1 MAIDPISL
9 CTSFK
14 TYGSIVLAIIALL
27 LPLKNHHLRLL
38 ERGFNKIARQRRL
51 AICLVGLLAF
61 TGNLLIA
68 YKYSFPIPVVQDEFS
83 YLLAADTFAQG
94 RITNPVHPMW
104 IHFETFYVLQQPTYM
119 SIYPPGQGFILAVG
133 QILTGLPIVGV
144 WLSVALMCSALC
156 WMLQAW
162 MPPRWA
168 LLGSL
173 LVLLKIG
180 LFSYWSQSFWG
191 GAFSALG
198 GCLVLG
204 AFRYT
209 LKKPNIKNSFLLGLG
224 LLILANTRPYEGL
237 LISLPAMFL
246 LLFWLLRNNKFS
258 FDIKLKQVFL
268 PLAISALFIVVV
280 IGYYNFSI
288 TGKVLQM
295 PYLLYQ
301 QIYATVPN
309 SLWSKPRLD
318 VKYNHEIFRHMYY
331 KSYIN
336 LYNSNLGLSNFF
348 NLTIYK
354 LSNLSIFFLG
364 IPFSFFIS
372 ALPLL
377 IKNYWVRFS
386 LLTLLLL
393 LIGIVQILYNFPHYA
408 APSLCLIYFLL
419 LQCMRKLYL
428 WKRRSNP
435 LGKLLVWSV
444 PIYLILLTILPISL
458 KLDPFLYNDRPSW
471 DVPRTVFPP
480 WTTLREK
487 LISQLNQT
495 EKHLILVVYSAEH
508 ESEIQWVNN
517 EANIDN
523 SKVVWAYSM
532 GDEKDCE
539 LIKYFVDRK
548 IWLLHVKNT
557 IKGSLTPYTI
567 NSCK

>member
-9 CTSFK
+9 CTGFK
-14 TYGSIVLAIIALL
+14 TYGSIILAIIALL
-27 LPLKNHHLRLL
+27 LPLKTKHLRFF
-38 ERGFNKIARQRRL
+38 ETSFNQIARQRRFS
-51 AICLVGLLAF
+51 IFLVGLLAF
-61 TGNLLIA
+61 IGNLLIVFN
-68 YKYSFPIPVVQDEFS
+68 YSFPIPVVQDEFS
-83 YLLAADTFAQG
+83 YLLAADTFSQTQ
-94 RITNPVHPMW
+94 ITNLAHPMW

-119 SIYPPGQGFILAVG
+119 SIYPPGQGFILAIG
-133 QILTGLPIVGV
+133 QVLTGYPIVGV

-162 MPPRWA
+162 VPPRWA

-191 GAFSALG
+191 GAVSALG

-204 AFRYT
+204 GFRYT
-209 LKKPNIKNSFLLGLG
+209 LKKPSIKNSFLLGLG
-224 LLILANTRPYEGL
+224 LLILANSRPYEGL

-246 LLFWLLRNNKFS
+246 LMFCLLRNNKFS
-258 FDIKLKQVFL
+258 FDIKLKKVFL
-268 PLAISALFIVVV
+268 PLAISALFILAI

-301 QIYATVPN
+301 ETYASIPN
-309 SLWSKPRLD
+309 SLWSKPRLNIT
-318 VKYNHEIFRHMYY
+318 YNHEIFRHMYY

-354 LSNLSIFFLG
+354 LNNLSIFFLG

-393 LIGIVQILYNFPHYA
+393 LVGMVQILYSFPHYA
-408 APSLCLIYFLL
+408 APGLCLIYFLL
-419 LQCMRKLYL
+419 LQCMRKLYI
-428 WKRRSNP
+428 WKRHSKP

-444 PIYLILLTILPISL
+444 PIYLILLAILPISL
-458 KLDPFLYNDRPSW
+458 KLDPFLYHDRPSW

-480 WTTLREK
+480 WTKLREK

-495 EKHLILVVYSAEH
+495 EKHLILVSYSPQH
-508 ESEIQWVNN
+508 DSEVQWVNN
-517 EANIDN
+517 EANIDKA
-523 SKVVWAYSM
+523 KVVWAHSM
-532 GDEKDCE
+532 GNEKDCE
-539 LIKYFVDRK
+539 LINYFGDRK
-548 IWLLHVKNT
+548 VWFLYVKNT
-557 IKGSLTPYTI
+557 INGSITPYST
-567 NSCK
+567 NSCD